1 MNSKTRDG
9 NKSEKKHG
17 NIKLHILYVSIILL
31 LFCVLVSFVL
41 WDNEM
46 RSTNQNVIIVLK
58 NFAIPAAISIL
69 CSLIASIICTKFSK
83 IEAED
88 SIRRI
93 TENVTEIYSGIT
105 EMMPSRYY
113 TSSDTPNPDFNQ
125 FLNNKILNSRKYRF
139 YGDSARYTCKRLLS
153 LSQDSVKNLEVE
165 VYLVDPTAK
174 ESIRNSVAYLRD
186 KIKNQDSNIHPNA
199 NISNEALI
207 YDEKLKTLACLYMLG
222 AMQGKFKELRIYLLK
237 HVPTMTIEM
246 TDDTTVL
253 EFFRTRNNHSHYPL
267 TLIYEKKPT
276 IFECYDYI
284 LDWEKHKISEMKKDG
299 FDIENLVKLGKRA
312 GLKDINTQKIK
323 EYAKNRIDNYLSM

>member
-113 TSSDTPNPDFNQ
+113 TS
-125 FLNNKILNSRKYRF
+125 
-139 YGDSARYTCKRLLS
+139 
-153 LSQDSVKNLEVE
+153 
-165 VYLVDPTAK
+165 
-174 ESIRNSVAYLRD
+174 
-186 KIKNQDSNIHPNA
+186 
-199 NISNEALI
+199 
-207 YDEKLKTLACLYMLG
+207 
-222 AMQGKFKELRIYLLK
+222 
-237 HVPTMTIEM
+237 
-246 TDDTTVL
+246 
-253 EFFRTRNNHSHYPL
+253 
-267 TLIYEKKPT
+267 
-276 IFECYDYI
+276 
-284 LDWEKHKISEMKKDG
+284 
-299 FDIENLVKLGKRA
+299 
-312 GLKDINTQKIK
+312 
-323 EYAKNRIDNYLSM
+323 